1 MAKRVLFTDQ
11 ARADIRTI
19 EQQTA
24 LQILKT
30 VARFLE
36 SGEGDVRRLQG
47 VDPPLLRLR
56 TQNHRVFFRDL
67 GDAIEIQRVRD
78 RKEAYRS

>member
-1 MAKRVLFTDQ
+1 MPKRVLFTEQ
-11 ARADIRTI
+11 ARADIRAI
-19 EQQTA
+19 EQSAA
-24 LQILKT
+24 LQILRT

-36 SGEGDVRRLQG
+36 SGEGNVKRLQG

-56 TQNHRVFFRDL
+56 TQNHRVIFRDL

-78 RKEAYRS
+78 RKEAYR

>member
-1 MAKRVLFTDQ
+1 MAKCVLFTEQ
-11 ARADIRTI
+11 ARADILVI

-36 SGEGDVRRLQG
+36 SGEGNVKRLQG

-56 TQNHRVFFRDL
+56 TESHRVIFRDL

-78 RKEAYRS
+78 RKQAYR